1 MKYIVVIMILL
12 IVVVWFPYVMLLICT
27 ISALIIDILT
37 GMVAGFITLAI
48 KIIDGIKSVIKR
60 LIK

>member
-27 ISALIIDILT
+27 ISAFIIAILT